1 MLKVNV
7 VIVDDDPMVVE
18 INKGFVTAVPG
29 FEVVGTASSGK
40 ETLEIIKEKKPSL
53 TLMDI
58 HLPDIDGVQLLQKF
72 RELSLPVDVIAITAA
87 NDVETVQKVFRYGA
101 IDYIIKPFKFTRLK
115 TALNYYYNLHN
126 LFSQNTKL
134 SQSTIDRLNPKLVMQ
149 AETTEEKEE
158 VPKGI
163 NEITLRQIYQ
173 YLKKK
178 NTPLSAEEVATG
190 VGLARVTAR
199 RYLDFLEKSNRVILE
214 LQYGS
219 VGRPIN
225 RYRTIE

>member
-173 YLKKK
+173 YLKEK